1 MRIAARVRGIVPT
14 AVRTFSSSNGRSMR
28 GVFPIMATPFHR
40 DESVDV
46 EGFRRSIRFMADA
59 GANGVTIVGV
69 LGESNRL
76 VDSERC
82 LLIEAAVEEARLVKN
97 GRDSDRSFDI
107 CVGTSHTG
115 TEGTAALSA
124 LAQGLGADAVMV
136 TPSKEPVNTDD
147 DLLALYARVADRC
160 PGLPIVLQDHPAS
173 TQVHMSPELI
183 ARIVQEVPTISCIKL
198 ESVPTPARIAR
209 LRSLWALD
217 APPQGNV
224 SILTGLGAL
233 YAGFDMEQ
241 GTDGFMTG
249 FAFPEILLALN
260 DAAQHRDMDLVHK
273 IYQKYLPLIV
283 FEQQPGVAV
292 RKELYRLR
300 GLIECAHVRHP
311 GKSITDVMAS
321 GLRQQVER
329 SLPNVDI
336 TKPIPTAAL
345 HC

>member
-1 MRIAARVRGIVPT
+1 
-14 AVRTFSSSNGRSMR
+14 MR

-136 TPSKEPVNTDD
+136 TPVCNDVLTFTTVNSSFNG
-147 DLLALYARVADRC
+147 
-160 PGLPIVLQDHPAS
+160 P
-173 TQVHMSPELI
+173 
-183 ARIVQEVPTISCIKL
+183 KL
-198 ESVPTPARIAR
+198 M
-209 LRSLWALD
+209 
-217 APPQGNV
+217 Q
-224 SILTGLGAL
+224 TGG
-233 YAGFDMEQ
+233 
-241 GTDGFMTG
+241 
-249 FAFPEILLALN
+249 
-260 DAAQHRDMDLVHK
+260 H
-273 IYQKYLPLIV
+273 
-283 FEQQPGVAV
+283 
-292 RKELYRLR
+292 
-300 GLIECAHVRHP
+300 
-311 GKSITDVMAS
+311 
-321 GLRQQVER
+321 
-329 SLPNVDI
+329 
-336 TKPIPTAAL
+336 
-345 HC
+345 